1 MATEEQSAPVSG
13 SPAPG
18 QESAGQGPAG
28 QGFSVRCLQPGRPV
42 TAAQRQEALRK
53 ALERLD
59 LHAAQ
64 DRKRG
69 LAQAREYIAAGKPP
83 KHATMAGYMEEIYA
97 EARGPVLDPP
107 KLEDYGEDPLAGQ
120 TVPARVG
127 EPEHLGAS
135 AGLDDFAAWER
146 EETWASWP
154 PSGPFPENWGPAED
168 LAGLPA
174 ELFSETHGEYYAER
188 LRRITE
194 GTPADWFALFEATAN
209 SSNPGTNASDAGDAA
224 DANDAADTGDA
235 SSTND
240 AADAEAATAI

>member
-1 MATEEQSAPVSG
+1 MATEDHSAPVSG

-18 QESAGQGPAG
+18 QGPAE
-28 QGFSVRCLQPGRPV
+28 QAFSLRCLQPGRPV

-59 LHAAQ
+59 IHAAQ

-107 KLEDYGEDPLAGQ
+107 KLEFYGEDPLAGQ
-120 TVPARVG
+120 EVPGRVG

-146 EETWASWP
+146 EETWSSWP

-168 LAGLPA
+168 LEGLPA

-194 GTPADWFALFEATAN
+194 GTPADWFRLFEATAN

>member
-1 MATEEQSAPVSG
+1 MATEEQPAPVSG

-18 QESAGQGPAG
+18 QGPAG
-28 QGFSVRCLQPGRPV
+28 QGFSLRCLQPARPT

-59 LHAAQ
+59 HDCAR

-107 KLEDYGEDPLAGQ
+107 KLESYGEDPLAGQ
-120 TVPARVG
+120 EVPDRVG

-146 EETWASWP
+146 EEAWASWP
-154 PSGPFPENWGPAED
+154 PSGPFPANWGPAED
-168 LAGLPA
+168 LEGLPA
-174 ELFSETHGEYYAER
+174 EVFSETHREYYAER
-188 LRRITE
+188 LRRITA
-194 GTPADWFALFEATAN
+194 GTPADWFRLFEATATASN
-209 SSNPGTNASDAGDAA
+209 TSSNALNPASAAG
-224 DANDAADTGDA
+224 N
-235 SSTND
+235 
-240 AADAEAATAI
+240 AEAATSAAGTVLVADADADADAG